1 MSFLIALDDGHGANT
16 PGKRSPIIPELGRAI
31 RENEFNKSVVNLLD
45 QELKRCGFRTLLVA
59 PTDEDTPLVTRTAL
73 ANRNK
78 ADAYISVHYN
88 AGGGSGVEIY
98 CYPGSAKGKKLAQL
112 IHKHVKGGT
121 PQRDRGVKSA
131 NFHVLRE
138 TKMPAVLIEYG
149 FMDDPQLIEA
159 RRMLDPSFQKECAIE
174 TARGICE
181 YFGMRYISETQ
192 SKPKAMYRVLVDGE
206 TIVDTS
212 YPAIIK
218 NAVEKA
224 ILDEKSE
231 IVVRIR

>member
-159 RRMLDPSFQKECAIE
+159 KIGRAH
-174 TARGICE
+174 
-181 YFGMRYISETQ
+181 
-192 SKPKAMYRVLVDGE
+192 V
-206 TIVDTS
+206 
-212 YPAIIK
+212 
-218 NAVEKA
+218 
-224 ILDEKSE
+224 
-231 IVVRIR
+231 